1 MSYVEERKKSEVTYN
16 GLSTPTKRGTYSAGK
31 GGRNHMAKKLSELQI
46 AAIEFLALPKRGG
59 LTYEQVAEKVGITD
73 RTLRDWRKD
82 DAFNEELKRQV
93 VRNTLDRLPEIMA
106 STADHIINDGNA
118 AMFRTLLQAHG
129 MLTDKVEIDSKGNG
143 SAADI
148 DTMKAEIERMRAKRQ
163 SEG

>member
-1 MSYVEERKKSEVTYN
+1 
-16 GLSTPTKRGTYSAGK
+16 
-31 GGRNHMAKKLSELQI
+31 MAKKLSELQI

-106 STADHIINDGNA
+106 STADHTA
-118 AMFRTLLQAHG
+118 AMFRTHGTDITQAH
-129 MLTDKVEIDSKGNG
+129 
-143 SAADI
+143 
-148 DTMKAEIERMRAKRQ
+148 R
-163 SEG
+163 